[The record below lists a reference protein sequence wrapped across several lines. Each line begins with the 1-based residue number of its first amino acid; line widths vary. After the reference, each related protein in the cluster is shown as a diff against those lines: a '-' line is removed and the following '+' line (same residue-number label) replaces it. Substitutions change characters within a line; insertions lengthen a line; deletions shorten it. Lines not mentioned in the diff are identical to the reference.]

1 MTKAEI
7 KQKWLEE
14 LRSGKH
20 QQGVGTLK
28 SIEADGSFAYCCL
41 GILEE
46 KVLGNEIPPI
56 TRSNYNEND
65 WFPEGDS
72 KVYDKFREKVLNTF
86 LVNECTGM
94 NDEFGYSFQEIADW
108 LEEKWSV
115 E

>member
-1 MTKAEI
+1 MTRAEI

-41 GILEE
+41 GVLQE
-46 KVLGNEIPPI
+46 KVLGEEIKPVV
-56 TRSNYNEND
+56 RSKYED
-65 WFPEGDS
+65 DLIPEGD
-72 KVYDKFREKVLNTF
+72 KEIYDDLCIIILGSF
-86 LVNECTGM
+86 LMNKCTKM
-94 NDEFGYSFQEIADW
+94 NDELGMGFKEIADW

>member
-41 GILEE
+41 GVLQE
-46 KVLGNEIPPI
+46 KVLGEEIKPVV
-56 TRSNYNEND
+56 RSKYED
-65 WFPEGDS
+65 DLLPEGDQQ
-72 KVYDKFREKVLNTF
+72 VYNDLQDKILSDFIVLRCI
-86 LVNECTGM
+86 EM
-94 NDEFGYSFQEIADW
+94 NDELGTDFKGVADW

>member
-41 GILEE
+41 GVLQE
-46 KVLGNEIPPI
+46 KVLGEEIKPI
-56 TRSNYNEND
+56 VRSKFDVD
-65 WFPEGDS
+65 WLPEGDQQIYNNLRNVILS
-72 KVYDKFREKVLNTF
+72 DFVVEK
-86 LVNECTGM
+86 CSGM
-94 NDEFGYSFQEIADW
+94 NDRGVDFKDIADW
-108 LEEKWSV
+108 LEEKWDV